1 MNKTIMYFLMAVLL
15 VGVGLVGSASAQ
27 DQEDTMAPPIIHRI
41 NERGADHF
49 VKRKGISPEAGPTGE
64 VLTQGSTSA
73 ATPNM
78 TYHGGALIGTPVIYL
93 IWYGNWKQ
101 SNGSDTPAG
110 QQIIRDWANAIGG
123 SPYFQLN
130 STESTG
136 GFTITGNVT
145 FGGETTDTGSQGTRL
160 SDNRVFA
167 VVTRAIN
174 NGPLPYNPSGV
185 YFVLT
190 STNISE
196 SSGFCSRY
204 CGWHTAGT
212 SSGRDIRFS
221 FVGNANRCLNGCA
234 AQTTSPNGN
243 AGVDGMI
250 SVMAHELSEATT
262 DPDLNAWFDSS
273 GAENGDKCA
282 WTFGH
287 GQFQVSNGAFANITL
302 GSRNYL
308 IQRMIQIESGTDFCK
323 MSPTQN

>member
-1 MNKTIMYFLMAVLL
+1 MNKRFGYFLMAAMVL
-15 VGVGLVGSASAQ
+15 GVAIVGSASAQ
-27 DQEDTMAPPIIHRI
+27 DQDTMATPIIHPM

-49 VKRKGISPEAGPTGE
+49 VKRKGINPEAGPAGE
-64 VLTQGSTSA
+64 DLTEGSTGV

-78 TYHGGALIGTPVIYL
+78 TYHGGPLIQTPAIYL
-93 IWYGNWKQ
+93 IWYGNWNQ
-101 SNGSDTPAG
+101 SNGSDNPAG
-110 QQIIRDWANAIGG
+110 QQIIRDWANTIGG

-130 STESTG
+130 QTESTG

-160 SDNRVFA
+160 SDTRVFN
-167 VVTRAIN
+167 VVIRAIN
-174 NGPLPYNPSGV
+174 NGVLPYDPNGV

-204 CGWHTAGT
+204 CGWHTSGT
-212 SSGRDIRFS
+212 SSGRTIRFS

-243 AGVDGMI
+243 AGVDGMV
-250 SVMAHELSEATT
+250 SVMSHELEEATT
-262 DPDLNAWFDSS
+262 DPDLNAWFDSK

-287 GQFQVSNGAFANITL
+287 HQFQVGNGAWANVTL
-302 GSRNYL
+302 GTRSFL
-308 IQRMIQIESGTDFCK
+308 IQRNINITSSGDFC
-323 MSPTQN
+323 MMNSTQN